1 MTTFSTAGS
10 ALLDTVLQSR
20 LDRALARS
28 AADVHEYDAQQ
39 FAAVAGS
46 LAQVVLVGCG
56 QVGRSALQ
64 GLQAIQDLQTL
75 DVESVVFADNNRAVQ
90 GSVVDGVPVLSP
102 ADAVAQYGTDAV
114 YIATLFNPRPVLR
127 QLEELGCT
135 RVLPYTAL
143 FRAFPETYLPYYA
156 FGLPE
161 GAAEAADAI
170 RDLFGRLADET
181 SKQTLVELVE
191 WWIDGDSNALSDPK
205 PRAETYLAPDLF
217 ALTGSETY
225 VDCGA
230 FNGDS
235 IVAFL
240 ENVGGRCRE
249 IIAVEPDPK
258 NAAAI
263 PASIARDLPE
273 IATPKV
279 TIHPVAAGSAS
290 STLRFDARNTAG
302 SVLTDSGNM
311 DVTVRP
317 LDQLLADAR
326 PTYLKADVEG
336 SELELLDGAAGLVAR
351 GTTIWALTCYHV
363 QNHIWEIPARFLA
376 YADRY
381 TFHLRRYADDC
392 WETVFYAVPRERAL
406 VPTQREASQASS

>member
-1 MTTFSTAGS
+1 MSGMTTFSTAAP
-10 ALLDTVLQSR
+10 ALLDDTLQSR

-28 AADVHEYDAQQ
+28 AAAVHEHDAQS

-56 QVGRSALQ
+56 QVGRSALK
-64 GLQAIQDLQTL
+64 GLRAMQDLQTL
-75 DVESVVFADNNRAVQ
+75 DVESVAFADNNPAVQ
-90 GSVVDGVPVLSP
+90 GSEIDGVPVLTP
-102 ADAVAQYGTDAV
+102 AGAVAQFGVDAV
-114 YIATLFNPRPVLR
+114 YVATLFNPRPVLR

-161 GAAEAADAI
+161 GAIGSAAEI
-170 RDLFGRLADET
+170 RNVLGLLTDET

-191 WWIDGDSNALSDPK
+191 WWIDGDSAALSDPK
-205 PRAETYLAPDLF
+205 PRGETYLAPDLF
-217 ALTGSETY
+217 ALTDSETY

-230 FNGDS
+230 FDGDS

-240 ENVGGRCRE
+240 DKVAGKCHEV
-249 IIAVEPDPK
+249 IAVEPDPK

-263 PASIARDLPE
+263 PASIARDLPG
-273 IATPKV
+273 IDAPTV
-279 TIHPVAAGSAS
+279 RIHPVAAGSTS

-302 SVLTDSGNM
+302 SVVTDSGNM
-311 DVTVRP
+311 DVPVRP

-336 SELELLDGAAGLVAR
+336 HELELLDGAEGLIAR
-351 GTTIWALTCYHV
+351 GETIWALTCYHV
-363 QNHIWEIPARFLA
+363 QDHAWTIPARFLP
-376 YADRY
+376 YTDRY

-392 WETVFYAVPRERAL
+392 WETVFYAVPRGRAL
-406 VPTQREASQASS
+406 VPAQRGAQ